1 MEPTAR
7 FTPEIVREYLQK
19 RGILAGNVVRFAYR
33 PYDTRWVYWE
43 PDTKLLGEKSPELF
57 PQIFASNLWLVTQQR
72 PRREWNPPQVI
83 SILGCL
89 DLMDRSASFFP
100 LLLAPDPHPTDL
112 FAPPA
117 SDAPRPNL
125 SDRAKEY
132 LSELG
137 AEPEALFH
145 HVVAMLHAPAYRAEN
160 AGALRQDW
168 PRVPLPAEVVKL
180 EASAALGRTLA
191 TLLDPERPAPGVT
204 AGALRPELRPIGA
217 PGRAEGGQLDPDA
230 GDFRLTAGWGHA
242 GKGGATMPGRGR
254 AVERDYTAEERGAL
268 EEGAAL
274 LEMAAEQLFALLG
287 ERCVDV
293 WLNDVACWRCVPLR
307 VWEYTL
313 GGYQVMKKWLSYRE
327 EPLLGRALRLEE
339 VREVSG
345 MARRIAAILLLEP
358 ALDEAYAGVKGGAW
372 GWSAAPGGSKP
383 ADTGAA

>member
-1 MEPTAR
+1 
-7 FTPEIVREYLQK
+7 
-19 RGILAGNVVRFAYR
+19 
-33 PYDTRWVYWE
+33 
-43 PDTKLLGEKSPELF
+43 
-57 PQIFASNLWLVTQQR
+57 
-72 PRREWNPPQVI
+72 
-83 SILGCL
+83 
-89 DLMDRSASFFP
+89 
-100 LLLAPDPHPTDL
+100 
-112 FAPPA
+112 
-117 SDAPRPNL
+117 
-125 SDRAKEY
+125 
-132 LSELG
+132 
-137 AEPEALFH
+137 
-145 HVVAMLHAPAYRAEN
+145 
-160 AGALRQDW
+160 
-168 PRVPLPAEVVKL
+168 VVKL

-191 TLLDPERPAPGVT
+191 TLLDPERAAPGVT
-204 AGALRPELRPIGA
+204 AGALRPELRPVGA
-217 PGRAEGGQLDPDA
+217 PGRAGGGQLDPDA

-268 EEGAAL
+268 EAGAAL